1 MFDYFES
8 HKDSGFSTPDHINVC
23 MPFKFR
29 KPVEELKDIRMVN
42 DMAGVGVQIAVMSDF
57 ERALKATMSTHSAIK
72 KSLSPFCTMV
82 MV

>member
-1 MFDYFES
+1 
-8 HKDSGFSTPDHINVC
+8 
-23 MPFKFR
+23 
-29 KPVEELKDIRMVN
+29 MVN

-57 ERALKATMSTHSAIK
+57 ERALKATMATHSAIK